1 MAECRNTGLLRKIHK
16 LHFFD
21 YLRRWEPT
29 KYIINYSQKMSSF
42 LKQYEV
48 ISIII
53 TVKILAI
60 TKSLNDVTN
69 LKKYSQSR

>member
-29 KYIINYSQKMSSF
+29 KYIINYSEKMSSF
-42 LKQYEV
+42 LKQYGA
-48 ISIII
+48 ISINI
-53 TVKILAI
+53 TVKILAVI
-60 TKSLNDVTN
+60 KSLNEAAN
-69 LKKYSQSR
+69 

>member
-1 MAECRNTGLLRKIHK
+1 MRKNGGMPEQGLLRKIHK

-42 LKQYEV
+42 LKQYKMSG
-48 ISIII
+48 INL
-53 TVKILAI
+53 TVKILTFI
-60 TKSLNDVTN
+60 KNPTKSFRI
-69 LKKYSQSR
+69 Q